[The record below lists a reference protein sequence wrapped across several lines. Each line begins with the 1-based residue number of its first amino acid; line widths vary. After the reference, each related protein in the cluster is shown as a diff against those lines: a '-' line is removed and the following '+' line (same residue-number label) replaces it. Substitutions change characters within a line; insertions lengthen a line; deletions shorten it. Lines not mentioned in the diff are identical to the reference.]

1 MIRKRIFAAALAAMM
16 AVPFGLTGI
25 GSVVNAENGN
35 HERYYYDQ
43 LDADAKG
50 IYDAMYAMYEN
61 GIFKTG
67 TQEYDLVANGHIT
80 SDQLAAYGGRQD
92 AVIKLYGAARDAFYA
107 DYPDIFYVDFSNLSI
122 NVTETTVSVP
132 RVTKNDSVPEIGR
145 AHV

>member
-92 AVIKLYGAARDAFYA
+92 AVIKLYGAARDAF
-107 DYPDIFYVDFSNLSI
+107 
-122 NVTETTVSVP
+122 
-132 RVTKNDSVPEIGR
+132 
-145 AHV
+145 